1 MSPSS
6 KIALIALAVSLVACA
21 PKPYPPQPLTQV
33 TDLSAATTPS
43 ASPASSTSAWVSTYP
58 YGTAQAT
65 TSSQP
70 ALATPPSSIAKAPA
84 AAASTAA
91 PAAPEAPAA
100 TTLAPAAT
108 TTTQTASH
116 GSSGGEIPKLGGE
129 ASEGVTVYSSE
140 AEGRERLPSFQS
152 GWTKP
157 GTSEEQ
163 HRADIESCYRYA
175 FAQVDHD
182 LKIDSDVAAARDD
195 GDKGLG
201 FTLLTQRM
209 NLYDLK
215 RRRTELIN
223 DCMEGK
229 GYNQT

>member
-43 ASPASSTSAWVSTYP
+43 ASSASSTSAWVSTYP
-58 YGTAQAT
+58 YGTAQGT

-70 ALATPPSSIAKAPA
+70 ALATPPASIAEAPA
-84 AAASTAA
+84 AAPSPAA
-91 PAAPEAPAA
+91 PAAPAPAPAA
-100 TTLAPAAT
+100 TT
-108 TTTQTASH
+108 QSASH
-116 GSSGGEIPKLGGE
+116 GSSGGQIPTLGGE
-129 ASEGVTVYSSE
+129 ASEGVTVLSSE

-152 GWTKP
+152 GWIKP